1 MNSSQ
6 RIMNRMYATTGTQ
19 GPPGPIGDKGPHG
32 AHGATGAT
40 GATGPTGPS
49 GQTICMYT
57 YSISATTDIA
67 TLPSTQVGTPAV
79 ATNWNIYR
87 NSNTYP
93 SYIAWNHSNQLAS
106 TKLYV
111 SWIDQTGVNIRIF
124 LGMLRQGDR
133 ITIQSK
139 TNYLLVQ
146 EWTLNSAPIAHD
158 KCIEFNMH
166 LSNVVSTAI
175 PVDQS
180 VVLIFAY
187 NGIAITNIN
196 AFETRIAA
204 LEATIVALAARL
216 TAAGIA

>member
-6 RIMNRMYATTGTQ
+6 LIMNRMYANQGPQ
-19 GPPGPIGDKGPHG
+19 GPPGPTGDKGPRG
-32 AHGATGAT
+32 AN
-40 GATGPTGPS
+40 GPAGPAGPIGPV

-57 YSISATTDIA
+57 YSITATTDIA
-67 TLPSTQVGTPAV
+67 RLSSPLVGTPAI

-87 NSNTYP
+87 NSNMYP
-93 SYIAWNHSNQLAS
+93 SYIAWNQSNQLAS
-106 TKLYV
+106 TRLYV
-111 SWIDQTGVNIRIF
+111 SWIDQTGTNIRIF

-146 EWTLNSAPIAHD
+146 EWILNSAPIAHD
-158 KCIEFNMH
+158 NCIEFNIN
-166 LSNVVSTAI
+166 LSNGGSTAI
-175 PVDQS
+175 PIDQS

-196 AFETRIAA
+196 ALDTRLAT
-204 LEATIVALAARL
+204 LEATIVALTARL

>member
-6 RIMNRMYATTGTQ
+6 HIMNRMYANQGSQ
-19 GPPGPIGDKGPHG
+19 GPPGPMGDKGPRG
-32 AHGATGAT
+32 ANGAT
-40 GATGPTGPS
+40 GATGPIGPA

-57 YSISATTDIA
+57 YSIIATTNIA
-67 TLPSTQVGTPAV
+67 SLPSPLVGTPAI

-87 NSNTYP
+87 NSNIYP

-106 TKLYV
+106 TKVYV

-124 LGMLRQGDR
+124 LRMLRQGDR

-146 EWTLNSAPIAHD
+146 EWILNSAPIAHEN
-158 KCIEFNMH
+158 CIEFNIN
-166 LSNVVSTAI
+166 LSNGSTTI
-175 PVDQS
+175 PIDNS
-180 VVLIFAY
+180 VVLMFAY
-187 NGIAITNIN
+187 NGIAITNNIN
-196 AFETRIAA
+196 GLETRIAT
-204 LEATIVALAARL
+204 LEATINTLTARL

>member
-6 RIMNRMYATTGTQ
+6 HVMNRMYANQ
-19 GPPGPIGDKGPHG
+19 GPQGSPGPTGDKGPRG
-32 AHGATGAT
+32 ANGAT
-40 GATGPTGPS
+40 GATGPIGPA

-57 YSISATTDIA
+57 YSIVATTDIA
-67 TLPSTQVGTPAV
+67 MLPSPRVGTPAV

-87 NSNTYP
+87 NSNIYP
-93 SYIAWNHSNQLAS
+93 SYIAWNHANQLAS

-111 SWIDQTGVNIRIF
+111 SWVDQTGVNINIF
-124 LGMLRQGDR
+124 LRMLRQGDC

-146 EWTLNSAPIAHD
+146 EWRLNSTPIAHEN
-158 KCIEFNMH
+158 CIEFNII
-166 LSNVVSTAI
+166 LSNGGSTAI
-175 PVDQS
+175 PIDQS

-187 NGIAITNIN
+187 NGIAITSIQ
-196 AFETRIAA
+196 ALETRIAT
-204 LEATIVALAARL
+204 LEATINTLTARL